1 MTEVRIAGH
10 KVRIY
15 TDIDEMPM
23 VRFHKYNRMLLVDA
37 GVGSDIS
44 DFDAHIERVV
54 RYIRGG
60 RNEDAAKELENLR
73 QNVYMILNGQSPK
86 DLSFACLVASVDGK
100 ATDDL
105 SDDGLRRVVDMLS
118 DGARGEAS
126 DKRSEAK
133 KKIDAQLT
141 AYFPSVFDD
150 VEVREYYD
158 LMKRHTVAI
167 LQNITEGETKERNEA
182 IERMT
187 DRMVLYMK
195 PRTFTGTGSIEIE
208 HDKSFESLCLTIQ
221 RETGADPKRMTVLEF
236 YNAYEYV
243 RRMSKERARKGK
255 RSPLGA

>member
-100 ATDDL
+100 VTDDL

-133 KKIDAQLT
+133 KKNRRTVDGLL
-141 AYFPSVFDD
+141 PVG
-150 VEVREYYD
+150 VR
-158 LMKRHTVAI
+158 
-167 LQNITEGETKERNEA
+167 
-182 IERMT
+182 
-187 DRMVLYMK
+187 
-195 PRTFTGTGSIEIE
+195 
-208 HDKSFESLCLTIQ
+208 
-221 RETGADPKRMTVLEF
+221 
-236 YNAYEYV
+236 
-243 RRMSKERARKGK
+243 
-255 RSPLGA
+255 

>member
-1 MTEVRIAGH
+1 M
-10 KVRIY
+10 
-15 TDIDEMPM
+15 
-23 VRFHKYNRMLLVDA
+23 
-37 GVGSDIS
+37 
-44 DFDAHIERVV
+44 
-54 RYIRGG
+54 
-60 RNEDAAKELENLR
+60 
-73 QNVYMILNGQSPK
+73 
-86 DLSFACLVASVDGK
+86 
-100 ATDDL
+100 
-105 SDDGLRRVVDMLS
+105 
-118 DGARGEAS
+118 
-126 DKRSEAK
+126 
-133 KKIDAQLT
+133 
-141 AYFPSVFDD
+141 FDD

-167 LQNITEGETKERNEA
+167 LQNIIEGETKERNEA